1 MDKTIQNLIKQ
12 EARRQDETLDLIP
25 SENTVSKDV
34 LAALGSELTNKYAEG
49 YPGARYYGGNE
60 YVDMIE
66 TLCQDRA
73 RAAFGL
79 SEKDWHVNVQPYSGS
94 PANLAVYLGLVPPG
108 EKIMG
113 MALAM
118 GGHLTHGHGVS
129 ATGKFWTAVRYGVD
143 KETEVLDYEAIAVQA
158 RAERPRII
166 VAGYTAYPQVIDFKK
181 FRKIADEVNA
191 YLMVDMSHFAGLVAG
206 GAYPS
211 PFAYADVV
219 TTTTH
224 KTLRGPRGAMIFANK
239 RSKIAASQPTSAQDS
254 TKKEIDI
261 ARAIDRAVFPGLQ
274 GGPHVNQIAGAAVAL
289 AEAAKPAFKK
299 YAAQIV
305 KNAKA
310 LSDELKKCDW
320 RLVSGGTGTH
330 LILIDVAARG
340 VGGKDASLA
349 LERNGIIANMNTIP
363 FDPRPP
369 MDPSGIRLGTPTLTT
384 RGMKEKE
391 MKLVA
396 QFITAIL
403 IDRKDVK
410 KEVKSL
416 CKKFPI
422 K

>member
-1 MDKTIQNLIKQ
+1 
-12 EARRQDETLDLIP
+12 
-25 SENTVSKDV
+25 
-34 LAALGSELTNKYAEG
+34 
-49 YPGARYYGGNE
+49 
-60 YVDMIE
+60 
-66 TLCQDRA
+66 
-73 RAAFGL
+73 
-79 SEKDWHVNVQPYSGS
+79 
-94 PANLAVYLGLVPPG
+94 
-108 EKIMG
+108 
-113 MALAM
+113 
-118 GGHLTHGHGVS
+118 
-129 ATGKFWTAVRYGVD
+129 
-143 KETEVLDYEAIAVQA
+143 
-158 RAERPRII
+158 
-166 VAGYTAYPQVIDFKK
+166 
-181 FRKIADEVNA
+181 
-191 YLMVDMSHFAGLVAG
+191 
-206 GAYPS
+206 
-211 PFAYADVV
+211 
-219 TTTTH
+219 
-224 KTLRGPRGAMIFANK
+224 MIFANK

-274 GGPHVNQIAGAAVAL
+274 GGPHVNQISGAAVAL